1 MKQVLVY
8 YMLNEWRNLND
19 KIENYDVVIN
29 ILQIVTLTDDNR
41 NLNQLDTI

>member
-8 YMLNEWRNLND
+8 YMLSEWRNLND